1 MTDGKSVLRA
11 LIGLEAW
18 GARIGDGGYLSIEF
32 GPENKIERSRF
43 PRGEFSIWI
52 PGAPWRI
59 EFDGSILVG
68 SGQEDLETTKVNFI
82 NGDRIED
89 IKIDELS
96 LIVDIEWRSGRTL
109 QVFCENIDSSTI
121 EFFLPNCVY
130 SLESDGSL
138 ACEISTC

>member
-1 MTDGKSVLRA
+1 MTDQESVLRT

-32 GPENKIERSRF
+32 GPVDTNERNRF

-68 SGQEDLETTKVNFI
+68 SGQEGLETAKVLFI
-82 NGDRIED
+82 NGDKITD
-89 IKIDELS
+89 IKIDRSS
-96 LIVDIEWRSGRTL
+96 LIVDVEWRSGRTL
-109 QVFCENIDSSTI
+109 RVFCENTDSSTI
-121 EFFLPNCVY
+121 EFFLPHCVY
-130 SLESDGSL
+130 SLEKDGSL
-138 ACEISTC
+138 ACESEL